1 MILSLALK
9 EMLHRAG
16 ITQKGLT
23 ERAGYKTLSSI
34 TSPIA
39 RNDMQV
45 STLVKFANVAGYD
58 LMLVRRNAIEPEY
71 PIRIDP
77 KPETKK
83 EDKDS

>member
-1 MILSLALK
+1 MFLSDALK
-9 EMLHRAG
+9 EMLHRARF
-16 ITQKGLT
+16 TQKGIV
-23 ERAGYKTLSSI
+23 EAAGYKNVSSI
-34 TSPIA
+34 TYPIA

-83 EDKDS
+83 EDKEA